1 MRTKNGRA
9 VTDEKLDQMVEE
21 AEAGFDLSD
30 WVPRAEGAEAD
41 LTGED
46 SPYLDETTRRVSIF
60 DLARAFDFADNSC
73 GRVDCMTHID
83 ETLAQYGP
91 SVLATNV
98 FWRLPYE
105 SSGATKPVTEVALAS
120 VLVALE
126 GQWDGEAGLY
136 EALRNDDPY
145 THLAALVFDNLPD

>member
-1 MRTKNGRA
+1 M
-9 VTDEKLDQMVEE
+9 
-21 AEAGFDLSD
+21 AEAGFDLSG
-30 WVPRAEGAEAD
+30 WVLRAGDAETD
-41 LTGED
+41 EPIGED

-83 ETLAQYGP
+83 ETLAMYGP
-91 SVLATNV
+91 SRLAANV

-105 SSGATKPVTEVALAS
+105 SSGVTKSVTEVALAL

>member
-1 MRTKNGRA
+1 MSMPEIDA
-9 VTDEKLDQMVEE
+9 IE
-21 AEAGFDLSD
+21 SD
-30 WVPRAEGAEAD
+30 D
-41 LTGED
+41 I
-46 SPYLDETTRRVSIF
+46 SPYLDETTRRVSAA

-83 ETLAQYGP
+83 SALAQGGP
-91 SVLATNV
+91 ELLAGAV